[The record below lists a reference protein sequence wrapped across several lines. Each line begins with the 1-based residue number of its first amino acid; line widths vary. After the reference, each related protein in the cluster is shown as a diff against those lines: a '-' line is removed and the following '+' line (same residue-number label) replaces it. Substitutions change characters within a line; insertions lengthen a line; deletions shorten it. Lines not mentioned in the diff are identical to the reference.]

1 MFKRDCL
8 DAATVDA
15 NVFFMMSVFWDMRSF
30 IWLVFS
36 DMRSFIPLSFSV
48 MLGFASLSVVAA
60 GFLPNNEPLFPKPN
74 FILPALKLSFL
85 GFSGEATTSVVSP
98 SGLFWLVFNR
108 ESFVVETFEAKEFFM
123 LKALLD
129 IFIRIMLKRSFA
141 GTLGFSA
148 GFSPHSSLLLLVNKV
163 FFVVRL
169 IMDSLVLDM
178 VVSNL
183 VLKSSVPVLKDVW
196 MAAVLVTTFVFIS
209 MSLSFMVGLIFC
221 SELIFI
227 FCQKVWSIPPLTMSN
242 L

>member
-1 MFKRDCL
+1 MFRSDCL
-8 DAATVDA
+8 DAATLDA
-15 NVFFMMSVFWDMRSF
+15 NVFFMVSVFWDMRSF

-36 DMRSFIPLSFSV
+36 DMRSFISLSFSV
-48 MLGFASLSVVAA
+48 MLGFGSLSVVAA

-74 FILPALKLSFL
+74 FILPVLKLSFL
-85 GFSGEATTSVVSP
+85 GFSGSGEAATSVVSP

-108 ESFVVETFEAKEFFM
+108 ESFVVETFEAKDFFM

-141 GTLGFSA
+141 GSLGFSV
-148 GFSPHSSLLLLVNKV
+148 GFSPLSSLSLLVNKV

-196 MAAVLVTTFVFIS
+196 IAAVLVAIFVFIS
-209 MSLSFMVGLIFC
+209 MSLSFMVGLVF
-221 SELIFI
+221 
-227 FCQKVWSIPPLTMSN
+227 
-242 L
+242 